1 MVASGAQFR
10 SGLATTHV
18 WLPAKSEVRL
28 RSCPLVQLLTVFILV
43 KVAGPI
49 GGQIRWSH
57 LRSNWRPR

>member
-1 MVASGAQFR
+1 MVGSGAQFR

-28 RSCPLVQLLTVFILV
+28 RSCPLVQLLTVFILL

>member
-1 MVASGAQFR
+1 MVGSGAQFR

-28 RSCPLVQLLTVFILV
+28 RSCPLVQSLTVFLLL
-43 KVAGPI
+43 KVAGPT